1 MQTSIGRCVTAN
13 FLAWG
18 SMLASLAAPQVRA
31 ETESAALRCQRL
43 DPTALTDSAFDDPPA
58 FLDAATDA
66 KSTVRFPA
74 HCVVR
79 GTIEKRNGVGGV
91 QFGSKFELRMPV
103 AWNGRFMF
111 QGGGGTDGAVLPAY
125 GDRNQPNGNVPALA
139 QGFAVVTTDGGH
151 EDNDASF
158 GLDPKARIDWGYHS
172 VVVVTRAAK
181 QLVSQFYGRAPDYSY
196 LVGCSNGGRQGMMMS
211 QRFPEEYDGIV
222 AGDPVFR
229 LSASHV
235 ASAWDI
241 QTFTAIAPK
250 GADGKPVLSR
260 AFSDVDL
267 KLLSDAILEDCD
279 GEDGV
284 KDGLVSDP
292 KACRFDPG
300 RLACAGEKTDACLSS
315 PQVAALRRYIGGPN
329 DSQGRTLYSDW
340 PWDPAFSSPGWRAWK
355 LGTST
360 TSVPNAIK
368 AGLSN
373 NAIRHVFL
381 TPPEPSATE
390 EGFDF
395 DRDPARMKP
404 AAEFADA
411 TSTDLARFRQRGGKI
426 IFYHG
431 MADPAISAND
441 TQRYFEALAQTQGG
455 FDQTDQ
461 FARLFLVP
469 GMTHCFGGNGL
480 DSFDTVSA
488 IVAWVELS
496 KAPTR
501 MIATGVMKPGV
512 SRPLCPFPSKAH
524 YTGDGDPKDEKNFRC
539 R

>member
-1 MQTSIGRCVTAN
+1 MQTSIGRCVAAN

-18 SMLASLAAPQVRA
+18 AVLAPLAVPQARA

-43 DPTALTDSAFDDPPA
+43 DATALTDSAFDDSPT
-58 FLDAATDA
+58 FLDAASDA
-66 KSTVRFPA
+66 KSTVRFPM
-74 HCVVR
+74 HCIVR
-79 GTIEKRNGVGGV
+79 GTIEKRIGVGGV

-125 GDRNQPNGNVPALA
+125 GDRNQPIGNIPALA

-241 QTFTAIAPK
+241 QTFTAIAPV

-260 AFSDVDL
+260 TFSDVDL

-279 GEDGV
+279 ALDGV

-292 KACRFDPG
+292 NACRSIPG
-300 RLACAGEKTDACLSS
+300 
-315 PQVAALRRYIGGPN
+315 
-329 DSQGRTLYSDW
+329 
-340 PWDPAFSSPGWRAWK
+340 GWHA
-355 LGTST
+355 
-360 TSVPNAIK
+360 P
-368 AGLSN
+368 
-373 NAIRHVFL
+373 AIRPTAVFCRRRL
-381 TPPEPSATE
+381 RLC
-390 EGFDF
+390 G
-395 DRDPARMKP
+395 
-404 AAEFADA
+404 
-411 TSTDLARFRQRGGKI
+411 
-426 IFYHG
+426 
-431 MADPAISAND
+431 AISAGQKIARGARSIR
-441 TQRYFEALAQTQGG
+441 TGRGTLPLRLPAGALG
-455 FDQTDQ
+455 
-461 FARLFLVP
+461 
-469 GMTHCFGGNGL
+469 
-480 DSFDTVSA
+480 SSA
-488 IVAWVELS
+488 HRRRRS
-496 KAPTR
+496 RTR
-501 MIATGVMKPGV
+501 
-512 SRPLCPFPSKAH
+512 SR
-524 YTGDGDPKDEKNFRC
+524 RV
-539 R
+539 

>member
-1 MQTSIGRCVTAN
+1 MQTSIGRYVAAN

-18 SMLASLAAPQVRA
+18 AMLTPLAAPQVLA
-31 ETESAALRCQRL
+31 ETESAALRCQRI
-43 DPTALTDSAFDDPPA
+43 DATALTDSAFDDPPA
-58 FLDAATDA
+58 FLDVTTDA

-79 GTIEKRNGVGGV
+79 GTIEKRIGVGGV

-125 GDRNQPNGNVPALA
+125 GDRNQPIGNVPALA

-172 VVVVTRAAK
+172 VVVVTHAAK
-181 QLVSQFYGRAPDYSY
+181 QLVRQFYGRAPDHSY

-211 QRFPEEYDGIV
+211 QQFPEEYDGIV

-284 KDGLVSDP
+284 KDGFVERPESLPVRSR
-292 KACRFDPG
+292 A
-300 RLACAGEKTDACLSS
+300 AGVC
-315 PQVAALRRYIGGPN
+315 
-329 DSQGRTLYSDW
+329 W
-340 PWDPAFSSPGWRAWK
+340 
-355 LGTST
+355 
-360 TSVPNAIK
+360 
-368 AGLSN
+368 
-373 NAIRHVFL
+373 
-381 TPPEPSATE
+381 
-390 EGFDF
+390 
-395 DRDPARMKP
+395 
-404 AAEFADA
+404 
-411 TSTDLARFRQRGGKI
+411 
-426 IFYHG
+426 
-431 MADPAISAND
+431 
-441 TQRYFEALAQTQGG
+441 
-455 FDQTDQ
+455 
-461 FARLFLVP
+461 
-469 GMTHCFGGNGL
+469 
-480 DSFDTVSA
+480 
-488 IVAWVELS
+488 
-496 KAPTR
+496 
-501 MIATGVMKPGV
+501 
-512 SRPLCPFPSKAH
+512 
-524 YTGDGDPKDEKNFRC
+524 
-539 R
+539 